1 MCRVNGEPRKE
12 ALAKLTEVLKETPP
26 AGPRACL
33 SLIALNG
40 LSTLVL
46 VLNAPCPI
54 SRHRASKVLQ
64 EVVAFGHADKIL
76 ACKNWLFQ
84 VQRNLGHDNADTRA
98 SGAALLRVMPVSPEC
113 VTAIPLLLQSLK
125 VESAPAREESAGAL
139 LQLSLDKVCREE
151 MGNGAFIQEVIHHFK
166 YNASMI
172 VRGRLSALLAALAR
186 TSSRHRVKI
195 INNEGMNVL
204 LEALDPQFSDA
215 IVDNALVSLQH
226 VLGGARTARPF

>member
-1 MCRVNGEPRKE
+1 
-12 ALAKLTEVLKETPP
+12 
-26 AGPRACL
+26 
-33 SLIALNG
+33 
-40 LSTLVL
+40 
-46 VLNAPCPI
+46 
-54 SRHRASKVLQ
+54 
-64 EVVAFGHADKIL
+64 
-76 ACKNWLFQ
+76 
-84 VQRNLGHDNADTRA
+84 
-98 SGAALLRVMPVSPEC
+98 
-113 VTAIPLLLQSLK
+113 
-125 VESAPAREESAGAL
+125 
-139 LQLSLDKVCREE
+139 LDKVCREE

>member
-54 SRHRASKVLQ
+54 SRHCASKVLQ

-84 VQRNLGHDNADTRA
+84 VQRNLGHDTCFWGRPAAGNACLARMRNGY
-98 SGAALLRVMPVSPEC
+98 SPAA
-113 VTAIPLLLQSLK
+113 AIPQ
-125 VESAPAREESAGAL
+125 G
-139 LQLSLDKVCREE
+139 
-151 MGNGAFIQEVIHHFK
+151 
-166 YNASMI
+166 
-172 VRGRLSALLAALAR
+172 
-186 TSSRHRVKI
+186 
-195 INNEGMNVL
+195 
-204 LEALDPQFSDA
+204 
-215 IVDNALVSLQH
+215 
-226 VLGGARTARPF
+226 